1 MEKIKRI
8 LVPVDFSKR
17 SREALRFAAS
27 LAEEFGAGLV
37 VLYILSEKRFVRD
50 DFFARSIFLS
60 EVPGAIAVPNPLPV
74 DKLWEDAALD
84 LYRFIESALT
94 SDQVRRVKPVRK
106 LAIGKVREEVRRAAK
121 MEGADL
127 IVLGSRKPSF
137 ISRAF
142 MRDLA
147 SFLAWRGT
155 CPVLLIRKK
164 DEWSGRYRGILRRL
178 ADFWQ
183 GLKLSEA

>member
-17 SREALRFAAS
+17 SREGLRFAAS

-37 VLYILSEKRFVRD
+37 VLYVLSEKRFVRD
-50 DFFARSIFLS
+50 DFLDPSIFLS
-60 EVPGAIAVPNPLPV
+60 DISAPVSKPIRLPV
-74 DKLWEDAALD
+74 DRLLQEAGLD
-84 LYRFIESALT
+84 LYRFIESTLT

-106 LAIGKVREEVRRAAK
+106 LAIGKVREEVRRATK
-121 MEGADL
+121 VEGADL

-147 SFLAWRGT
+147 SFLAWRAP

-164 DEWSGRYRGILRRL
+164 DE
-178 ADFWQ
+178 
-183 GLKLSEA
+183 